1 MKLSNVDMD
10 KKLEITVEKTI
21 EAIARIERFIIKYGS
36 ELNNYQKERI
46 AKKVKEL
53 QKNCNL

>member
-1 MKLSNVDMD
+1 MKLSNVEMD

-36 ELNNYQKERI
+36 GLNNNQVERI
-46 AKKVKEL
+46 SNKLKEL
-53 QKNCNL
+53 QQYL